1 MPLPAPRF
9 RISGP
14 ATNPSF
20 AELAARRR
28 SALNRVCVDL
38 ALLAFFFVLGA
49 APLAWWGFARTFDPF
64 PDYLL

>member
-1 MPLPAPRF
+1 MPRSRTTWPV
-9 RISGP
+9 
-14 ATNPSF
+14 TDPSF

-28 SALNRVCVDL
+28 SALNRVRVDL

-49 APLAWWGFARTFDPF
+49 APLAWWGSAQTFDPF